1 MATHPDSLRA
11 RLEDRADLLEATRL
25 RYRGLEKLLSGFF
38 WQERVRSNLELLR
51 EVARVQPEVDATLAA
66 VSRRAEAEGWPR
78 DSAPMRLLTEVE
90 RLREALERAV
100 DRRLISKQR
109 PELLGEALL
118 QLEEEVLAAVPQLG
132 RRLWAQAVELLPRN
146 LPELQAACAAAEV
159 LERVF
164 KRPVPAE
171 ALPFDAAEAEEVRRA
186 LPLAE
191 AALKALWGRVERF
204 DAAGRVRAFLEK
216 RVRRAPVHPP
226 RSGPELLLHAA
237 FWHDVARAR
246 VKALLEEQLAPVVP
260 REEEWPTLLTWLV
273 ARQASAEAR
282 LVAGEGLGEGRAGLL
297 EVAAELAAL
306 SRARPQGTWNEEA
319 AWTRLWAAAQR
330 AKAEQGEDVEQVRE
344 ALRLFI
350 RLRGRG
356 QTPAR
361 LFSPER
367 ARLPAGHAESTVE
380 DLPGLVHLARTAATE
395 RALK

>member
-25 RYRGLEKLLSGFF
+25 RYRGLERLLSGFF
-38 WQERVRSNLELLR
+38 WQERVRGNLELLR
-51 EVARVQPEVDATLAA
+51 EVARVQPEVEATLASI
-66 VSRRAEAEGWPR
+66 SRRAQAEGWPR

-100 DRRLISKQR
+100 DRRLISRQR

-118 QLEEEVLAAVPQLG
+118 QLEEEVLDAGPLLG

-164 KRPVPAE
+164 KRPVPPE

-216 RVRRAPVHPP
+216 RVRRAPVRPP

-260 REEEWPTLLTWLV
+260 REEEWPALLTWLV

-319 AWTRLWAAAQR
+319 AWTRLWAAAHR
-330 AKAEQGEDVEQVRE
+330 ARAEQGEDVEQVRE

-367 ARLPAGHAESTVE
+367 ARLPAGHAEATVE
-380 DLPGLVHLARTAATE
+380 DLPGLVHLARAAATE
-395 RALK
+395 RPRK

>member
-1 MATHPDSLRA
+1 VATHPDSLRA

-118 QLEEEVLAAVPQLG
+118 QLEEEVLAAGPLLG